1 MQRAVWRHVI
11 FRIPHTQKEEPTALF
26 IQTDVLKVSIFE
38 LYRIYSRYTSGHQH
52 VSAAATSLVRTT
64 LLCCESLSD
73 SVWLVSMAATVQF
86 CRAAVP
92 GDDGGE
98 VRSLRIF
105 SELGCGETEIYIDR
119 LDLAPIKSNGLATYL

>member
-1 MQRAVWRHVI
+1 MRSVALTTRNCSSYFG
-11 FRIPHTQKEEPTALF
+11 FRKGTYSPTPD
-26 IQTDVLKVSIFE
+26 IGTN
-38 LYRIYSRYTSGHQH
+38 YT
-52 VSAAATSLVRTT
+52 
-64 LLCCESLSD
+64 LCCESISD